1 MNCSWYCH
9 SIKVNF
15 TINENGFGW
24 LDTTTCSIVEVVF
37 VVVDVWICAIL
48 LVPRLFVTVA
58 KNRNKMIET
67 INNDDAKYL
76 IVLENN
82 NRTESCG
89 GGDVVVD
96 GMFRRFNDV
105 TAIVDEESAWR
116 QT

>member
-1 MNCSWYCH
+1 M
-9 SIKVNF
+9 
-15 TINENGFGW
+15 
-24 LDTTTCSIVEVVF
+24 

-89 GGDVVVD
+89 GGDVVVY

-105 TAIVDEESAWR
+105 TAIVEEESAWR

>member
-1 MNCSWYCH
+1 M
-9 SIKVNF
+9 V
-15 TINENGFGW
+15 
-24 LDTTTCSIVEVVF
+24 

-58 KNRNKMIET
+58 KNRNKIIET
-67 INNDDAKYL
+67 INDDDAKYL

-105 TAIVDEESAWR
+105 TAIVDDESAWR
-116 QT
+116 QI